1 MKSIIIII
9 VSFLL
14 LNEDEKQPYRLVE
27 EDAGASCFN
36 YSVIDEKE
44 KTVKLPKH
52 IRNGLECPYSIGLN
66 GNFLTYVDDLRV
78 KLYNLET
85 KEDFLLFTLYDDI
98 DGFSAP
104 AWSNDGIQLAFVVVN
119 QEQNHGY
126 TSFCRIIYCELNMDG
141 SLLKKRKF
149 DRPVNY
155 ECGSICTSDPGSD
168 FMFEPSGQLIYKHH
182 LMYTDGDELWEVL
195 EL

>member
-36 YSVIDEKE
+36 YSVIDKKE

-78 KLYNLET
+78 KLYNLDT

-98 DGFSAP
+98 
-104 AWSNDGIQLAFVVVN
+104 
-119 QEQNHGY
+119 
-126 TSFCRIIYCELNMDG
+126 DG

>member
-9 VSFLL
+9 ISFLL

-36 YSVIDEKE
+36 YSVIDKKE

-78 KLYNLET
+78 KLYNLDT

-119 QEQNHGY
+119 QEQDIG
-126 TSFCRIIYCELNMDG
+126 M
-141 SLLKKRKF
+141 
-149 DRPVNY
+149 
-155 ECGSICTSDPGSD
+155 
-168 FMFEPSGQLIYKHH
+168 
-182 LMYTDGDELWEVL
+182 
-195 EL
+195 